1 MVIIITHLIN
11 RYGYIAITVLV
22 MMESLGL
29 PVPGETSLIA
39 GAIYSALHPH
49 FRISI
54 VISSAIIGS
63 IIGDNL
69 GYIIG
74 STAGIKFLQRKPNEK
89 NFIKRVMEY
98 TNNYFKKYG
107 MKTILFGKFITILR
121 LFIPI
126 SAGIHKFNRIK
137 FIIYDAIGAIVWA
150 VFYGVMS
157 YLLGQNIPL
166 LLKVLNGLTILIIVI
181 IITTIIVIRYRLII
195 HERNK

>member
-1 MVIIITHLIN
+1 
-11 RYGYIAITVLV
+11 